1 MGESRDPSLS
11 LLSAGPIIRASGLK
25 SVESAELMPQ
35 TGIRC
40 GFCWPRSLPARERE
54 LKFATAGGLRSL
66 RGSLPAR
73 ERELK
78 Y

>member
-1 MGESRDPSLS
+1 
-11 LLSAGPIIRASGLK
+11 
-25 SVESAELMPQ
+25 
-35 TGIRC
+35 
-40 GFCWPRSLPARERE
+40 